1 MNQWKNKSAN
11 RFAKDCMVE
20 ALIQLL
26 EKKSIDEISIT
37 ELTERAGVSRMAYYR
52 NYTSK
57 EDIFEQHLKE
67 LMEDYN
73 NYWIKKY
80 PWVINYNMDAL
91 IECMQYFQEHK
102 RFATA
107 FICAG
112 LEKQFLNILTNEIIE
127 LYKLNGTSK
136 GDTCHAIA
144 VSGALFNFY
153 LDWIYNN
160 ISLTPRQMAEQL
172 IEVLPEK

>member
-37 ELTERAGVSRMAYYR
+37 ELTERAGVSRMTYYR
-52 NYTSK
+52 NYISI
-57 EDIFEQHLKE
+57 EDVFEQHLKD
-67 LMEDYN
+67 LIEDYAY
-73 NYWIKKY
+73 YWVEKY
-80 PWVINYNMDAL
+80 PRVINYNLDAL
-91 IECMQYFQEHK
+91 TECMKYFQKHI
-102 RFATA
+102 RFAAA
-107 FICAG
+107 FLHAG

-136 GDTCHAIA
+136 GATCHAIA
-144 VSGALFNFY
+144 ISGAFFNFFSI
-153 LDWIYNN
+153 WIYNN